1 MPEPH
6 ADVFGDG
13 LEDAETATIPSSGEE
28 HEGLLVPF
36 SQFFLFSGHLKGVE
50 FILMEVE
57 PKLLLE
63 VEGEESSR
71 FTYDT
76 YDTYVCMI
84 WGYRTVYLTFE
95 GWILLDRV
103 FSLSGRVC

>member
-36 SQFFLFSGHLKGVE
+36 SRFFSFSGHLKGVE

-57 PKLLLE
+57 PKSLME
-63 VEGEESSR
+63 VEGEER
-71 FTYDT
+71 FEIYIW
-76 YDTYVCMI
+76 YICVHMI
-84 WGYRTVYLTFE
+84 CGGTVQCT
-95 GWILLDRV
+95 
-103 FSLSGRVC
+103 